1 MLLYRKLCCISYKV
15 TKALREDRTAAERNL
30 SLRESPQAEKPALQ
44 NQDIVLMD
52 KIWYAFHKVDR
63 FDVIRF
69 QKGADA
75 DNFYLK
81 RVVGL
86 PGETIQITD
95 GISDPRQDLAS
106 VEFPG
111 RIFETVIC
119 AEEHRN

>member
-1 MLLYRKLCCISYKV
+1 M
-15 TKALREDRTAAERNL
+15 RTAAERNL

-44 NQDIVLMD
+44 NQDIILMD

-86 PGETIQITD
+86 PGETIQVTD